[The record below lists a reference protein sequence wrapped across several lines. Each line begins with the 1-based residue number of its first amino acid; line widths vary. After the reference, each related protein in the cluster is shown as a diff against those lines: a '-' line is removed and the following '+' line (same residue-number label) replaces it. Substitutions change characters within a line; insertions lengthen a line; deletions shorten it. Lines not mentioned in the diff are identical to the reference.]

1 MPTTQTRSP
10 ADRAWKAVLL
20 IPVAFVAALVV
31 GQVLYTLLGYQPE
44 DDDAPLW
51 ADLVASVPTLLV
63 FLAPC
68 AAAVSFGRQ
77 EKRLVP
83 LVIGALAGLGMT
95 VLTVV
100 TVVAGELR

>member
-1 MPTTQTRSP
+1 MLQQPTRSS

-20 IPVAFVAALVV
+20 IPVAFVVSLVV
-31 GQVLYTLLGYQPE
+31 GQVLYSLLGYKPE
-44 DDDAPLW
+44 NDDAPLW
-51 ADLVASVPTLLV
+51 ADLVAGVPTLLV

-83 LVIGALAGLGMT
+83 LAVGALAGLGMT

-100 TVVAGELR
+100 TIIAGELR